1 MQYNFISSPDA
12 DRPASAGVPRA
23 TLRDGSAAVR
33 ARALEIVGILYR
45 CDGDLASERLLR
57 HSQENNLRIAALA
70 EALVAVVDGGSREA
84 DANTQVTLAAHFWL
98 REIRR
103 LGREHR
109 RTDRG
114 VRHVAAS
121 AGCVGRARGR
131 SGEAAVQQR
140 DPKRVD
146 FATRV

>member
-1 MQYNFISSPDA
+1 MQYNFIPLSDA
-12 DRPASAGVPRA
+12 DRPASAEVPRG
-23 TLRDGSAAVR
+23 TLRGGSVAVR

-45 CDGDLASERLLR
+45 CDSDRASERLLR
-57 HSQENNLRIAALA
+57 HSQENNLRIAALG
-70 EALVAVVDGGSREA
+70 EALVAVVDGGSRES
-84 DANTQVTLAAHFWL
+84 DANAQATLAAHFWL

-109 RTDRG
+109 RTDRR

-121 AGCVGRARGR
+121 AGCVGAVRGR
-131 SGEAAVQQR
+131 SGKAAVQQG
-140 DPKRVD
+140 DTKRVD